1 MGDPAVRVE
10 LVLEELVEM
19 VEPVMVVIP

>member
-1 MGDPAVRVE
+1 MGDPVVRVE

>member
-1 MGDPAVRVE
+1 MGDPVVRVE

-19 VEPVMVVIP
+19 VQPVMVVIP